1 MNPMIAANKF
11 RGFFIVLPWPGGP
24 GRPVGQFPFRRSL
37 HICTQGDN
45 LSLMTVPALCEY
57 LVAVATA
64 IFAHRLWGSCPTQCS
79 VIEHS
84 RVRAG
89 RKMGLKLLFSLPV
102 IPVGSVRRGE
112 SLWYPKDMRM
122 PFSFS
127 QTCASVPEITTLE

>member
-1 MNPMIAANKF
+1 MYARRQPLSHDRTSAVRIS
-11 RGFFIVLPWPGGP
+11 RGRCNSYLRSSIVGEL
-24 GRPVGQFPFRRSL
+24 
-37 HICTQGDN
+37 
-45 LSLMTVPALCEY
+45 
-57 LVAVATA
+57 
-64 IFAHRLWGSCPTQCS
+64 PTQCS

-112 SLWYPKDMRM
+112 SLWYPKDMRV